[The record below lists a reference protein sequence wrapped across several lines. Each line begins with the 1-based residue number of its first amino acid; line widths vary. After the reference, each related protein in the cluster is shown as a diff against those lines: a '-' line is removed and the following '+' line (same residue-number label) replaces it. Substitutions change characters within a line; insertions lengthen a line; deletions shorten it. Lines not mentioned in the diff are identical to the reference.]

1 MYVCVPA
8 CLHLPR
14 GGALG
19 GKERASAPLK
29 QEFQEA
35 ENYLIYVVETKPR

>member
-8 CLHLPR
+8 CLPLPC

-19 GKERASAPLK
+19 GKERVSAPLK
-29 QEFQEA
+29 QELQEA
-35 ENYLIYVVETKPR
+35 ENY